1 MHPASL
7 LQVKQQV
14 LKSNL
19 REIAPLAARMLHVSD
34 ADKLHAMLR
43 KLNA

>member
-7 LQVKQQV
+7 LEVKQQV

-19 REIAPLAARMLHVSD
+19 REIVPLAARMLHATD
-34 ADKLHAMLR
+34 TDKQHALLR
-43 KLNA
+43 RLNA